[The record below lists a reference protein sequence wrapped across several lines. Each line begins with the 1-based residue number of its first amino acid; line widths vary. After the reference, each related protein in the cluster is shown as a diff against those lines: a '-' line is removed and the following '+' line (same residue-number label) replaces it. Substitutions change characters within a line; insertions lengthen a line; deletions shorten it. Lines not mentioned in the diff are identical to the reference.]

1 MTYRPFEADL
11 TGRVALVTGA
21 NSGMGK
27 ETREI
32 ARMGAQ
38 VILGCRSTV
47 RAEAARGEII
57 ETSGNR
63 DVTVME
69 VDCPR

>member
-27 ETREI
+27 ETAREI
-32 ARMGAQ
+32 ARMGAP
-38 VILGCRSTV
+38 VILGFRSTV
-47 RAEAARGEII
+47 RGEAAR
-57 ETSGNR
+57 R
-63 DVTVME
+63 DHRDQRE
-69 VDCPR
+69 Q